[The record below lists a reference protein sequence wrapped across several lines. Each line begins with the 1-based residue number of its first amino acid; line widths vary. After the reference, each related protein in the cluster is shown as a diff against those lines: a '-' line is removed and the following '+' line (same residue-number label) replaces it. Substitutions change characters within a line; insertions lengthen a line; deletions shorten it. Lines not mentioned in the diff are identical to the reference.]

1 MKCTLESTSTK
12 HCRFISATP
21 VHTFTD
27 ADLAESYT
35 DPHIKTTKNSSEMIC
50 IGFASHMRRKA
61 NHRKTFQENTSTESF
76 GQTLKKY
83 CLSYH

>member
-1 MKCTLESTSTK
+1 MKCALESTSTK

-27 ADLAESYT
+27 AELAESYT

-50 IGFASHMRRKA
+50 IGFASHMRRKPIIA
-61 NHRKTFQENTSTESF
+61 KPFRKTPV
-76 GQTLKKY
+76 LKALGK
-83 CLSYH
+83 L

>member
-1 MKCTLESTSTK
+1 MKCALESTSTK

-50 IGFASHMRRKA
+50 IGFVKSYEKEA
-61 NHRKTFQENTSTESF
+61 NHCKTFQKTPV
-76 GQTLKKY
+76 LKALGK
-83 CLSYH
+83 L

>member
-1 MKCTLESTSTK
+1 MKCALESTSTK

-21 VHTFTD
+21 VHKFTD

-50 IGFASHMRRKA
+50 IGFVKSYEKEA
-61 NHRKTFQENTSTESF
+61 NHCKTFQENTSTKSF